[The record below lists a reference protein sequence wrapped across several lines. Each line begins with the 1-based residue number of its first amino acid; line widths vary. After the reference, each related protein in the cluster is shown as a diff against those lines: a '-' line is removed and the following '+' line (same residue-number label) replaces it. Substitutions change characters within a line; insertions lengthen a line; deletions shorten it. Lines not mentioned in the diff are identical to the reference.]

1 MQLTDDQYVVQIGDW
16 VRIKSRSESR
26 ARLKAGYEKKC
37 REEPGWQKEARARVD
52 IQWSQEDRL
61 EQSAKMKALWA
72 SPEYKERRAAAV
84 ARLQAANIP
93 PMTDETRDMHRNRM
107 LMGGAAKAQASRKIM
122 SQEAIEEREER
133 NAAIVRN
140 YYRGKM
146 KATAIAELYGLDL
159 SHVYKIIR
167 EVELD

>member
-1 MQLTDDQYVVQIGDW
+1 MLLTDDQYILQIGSW
-16 VRIKSRSESR
+16 TRVMSRSESR
-26 ARLKAGYEKKC
+26 ARLKAGYEKRC
-37 REEPGWQKEARARVD
+37 REEPGWQKEVRATVD
-52 IQWSQEDRL
+52 IQWSQEDRQ

-72 SPEYKERRAAAV
+72 SPEYSERRAAAV

-93 PMTDETRDMHRNRM
+93 PMTDKTRDMHRNRM
-107 LMGGAAKAQASRKIM
+107 LMGGAHKALAARKIM
-122 SQEAIEEREER
+122 TPEAIAEREER
-133 NAAIVRN
+133 NASIVRN

-146 KATAIAELYGLDL
+146 KATAIAKLYGLDL

>member
-1 MQLTDDQYVVQIGDW
+1 MQLTADEYLIKWGDKTK
-16 VRIKSRSESR
+16 VMSRTASR
-26 ARLKAGYEKKC
+26 DRLKAGRDKKD
-37 REEPGWQKEARARVD
+37 REDPGWRTRCHRSAE
-52 IQWSQEDRL
+52 WSVEDRQ

-93 PMTDETRDMHRNRM
+93 PMTDETREAHRNRM
-107 LMGGAAKAQASRKIM
+107 LMGGAHKALAGRKIM

-146 KATAIAELYGLDL
+146 KAVDIAKLYGLDL